1 MGLGLEARW
10 LVPTSKWKKW
20 KRNLFFLLHPITRET
35 EESEAHIS
43 MTVFPHWSIRAATVK
58 LYLAAEMH
66 WNRGSSYQEFQV
78 KWKPLAAADQSLK
91 VFHALNAFF
100 LLTLFPPSAFT
111 DLCPA
116 SFSKCTQS
124 LLKSRGERV
133 KSFHCNE
140 EGPAYPRVYF

>member
-1 MGLGLEARW
+1 MGLGLEDRW

-20 KRNLFFLLHPITRET
+20 KRNLFFFPSSYCKRNWGKWSTHKYDGVSSLVHQ
-35 EESEAHIS
+35 SCYSKA
-43 MTVFPHWSIRAATVK
+43 VFGC
-58 LYLAAEMH
+58 
-66 WNRGSSYQEFQV
+66 WNRGSSFQEFQV
-78 KWKPLAAADQSLK
+78 KWKLLAAADQSLK

-116 SFSKCTQS
+116 SSSKCTQS